1 MRRDVPVRS
10 KAETRALPFQALV
23 AASFMLLLG
32 AALAVS
38 AHGATSSVETDRAT
52 ADNVDTSAQHL
63 QLAQEA
69 IDLGASAE
77 EKIREVIESQ
87 LSAFQRDDASEAF
100 SYASPGIQRL
110 FGNPDKFI
118 AMVKSGYRAVYR
130 PSAVAFKEIRSFDDR
145 PGQIIDFV
153 GPDGEAVTAIYLM
166 EQQPDGT
173 WRIDGVYL
181 LRQAQA

>member
-1 MRRDVPVRS
+1 MRHKVE
-10 KAETRALPFQALV
+10 ARALPLQALV
-23 AASFMLLLG
+23 AASFVLLLG

-38 AHGATSSVETDRAT
+38 AHGATDKLTPDDPSRAS
-52 ADNVDTSAQHL
+52 ADTSSPRL

-69 IDLGASAE
+69 IDLGVSAE

-87 LSAFQRDDASEAF
+87 LSAFQRDDAAEAF
-100 SYASPGIQRL
+100 SYASPGIQQL

-130 PSAVAFKEIRSFDDR
+130 PSAVAFKEIRKFDDR
-145 PGQIIDFV
+145 PGQIVDFV
-153 GPDGEAVTAIYLM
+153 GPEGEPVTAIYLM

-181 LRQAQA
+181 LRQTQA